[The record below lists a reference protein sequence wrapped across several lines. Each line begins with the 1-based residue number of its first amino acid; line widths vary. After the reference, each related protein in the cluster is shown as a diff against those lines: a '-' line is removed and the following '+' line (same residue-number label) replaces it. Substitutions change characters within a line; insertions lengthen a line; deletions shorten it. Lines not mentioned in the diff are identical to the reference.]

1 MFLGSN
7 ERILSKVLI
16 MTALISLMGRV
27 LSFITRI
34 VVKGFSLEP
43 DMMNSHSW
51 TVSRTV
57 SFIQI
62 ILTVVVFSVCWQRLN
77 RIINT
82 VPEEDR
88 KQMGLLQEEFLG
100 SSLPSLTAED
110 ERKLLEIWGV
120 VLIGSQCFYQMSSF
134 MYRKFIEELAGAMA
148 GNVEG
153 FYSIYNNSHGF
164 KYLGMLVAVLLG
176 VIITGIFLG
185 DRSLKICGFITA
197 VIFMIVFALARM
209 QTVSFNGHY
218 VGIVWSSFLFHL
230 IDVGGLI
237 ALGVYLRKRY
247 RGV

>member
-7 ERILSKVLI
+7 KRILSKALI
-16 MTALISLMGRV
+16 MVALISLIGRV
-27 LSFITRI
+27 LSIFIRI

-43 DMMNSHSW
+43 DMMNSLSW

-57 SFIQI
+57 SLIQLV
-62 ILTVVVFSVCWQRLN
+62 LTVAIFIIYWQMLN
-77 RIINT
+77 RIIDT

-100 SSLPSLTAED
+100 DNLPSLTAED

-120 VLIGSQCFYQMSSF
+120 VLVGSQCLYQMSSF
-134 MYRKFIEELAGAMA
+134 MYRKFIEELAEAMA

-185 DRSLKICGFITA
+185 DRSLKICSFIMA

-218 VGIVWSSFLFHL
+218 VGIVWSSFIFHL

-237 ALGVYLRKRY
+237 SLGVYLRKRY